1 MTRPN
6 CSLNQLAVFALVF
19 LLVLLSGQ
27 AQAST
32 KSKSPIVIPRG
43 CRNRC
48 YRSKGP
54 AFSDCRYR
62 SRPVAGCR
70 LARCQFNS
78 DRKEEGWICENIPS
92 PLPSPSPS
100 ISPSSTNK
108 PPIFIPRGCRNRC
121 YRSKSQAF
129 HDCRYRSRPVAGCRI
144 APCKFNEERKL
155 PGWVCE
161 PIPSVSPS
169 PTSSPLVSPSDRP
182 PIVIPRG
189 CRNRCYRS
197 RGPAFHDCRY
207 KKRPV
212 AGCHITRCNVNPTRK
227 EQGWICAPTMSPSPS
242 ASPSPS
248 MIALD
253 SFTSRTFRSEDSF
266 SGFST
271 VSASDGS
278 SSTYNVSYDVK
289 LPEKGVVS
297 LDGVAEFAKV
307 TCFLNSTVR
316 VQLAPNAPISSI
328 SQMYPL
334 GAILIISRDEF
345 GECYLAPATIPENES
360 EEEKGYRMAVD
371 NESLFADGFLEIE
384 NVSGTPYDTFI
395 SGTSV
400 AYFAI
405 FEKASISVVANP
417 ESASSRMLMPVSEK
431 AVNLDFDSSLISVG
445 PLSLDV
451 KGTGQYT
458 GEFVSFKADWDLLG
472 LDVEFKFINQWNL
485 ALSFDAKF
493 SAGAGKTF
501 YPKDLLSIPLWA
513 IPPIDFLSKL
523 DTGRFHLPTFKLGFY
538 FEVPLVVT
546 IDVKVEKSFGNVA
559 TASYTTSRTEVT
571 LYVRGPFYNIDVGSD
586 TKQLAPRQVD
596 FKYSPSLTATE
607 PIEIVVG
614 VFVGIRPQFI
624 AYVPIFFA
632 RASLE
637 TGVEIEGKWA
647 PGKSAAFPPVTSGG
661 LKFGRCND
669 CHDVQI
675 KGAGKVRN
683 AGLFAGLSFKFRYE
697 RFGFNFTVKLI
708 NKQLV
713 GLTLPGNPSL
723 SVDIATGC
731 YVEPIGDDGPLHF
744 LEAEGQCKECP
755 EDKPRYNPTR
765 KECEEECPDEEK
777 PFFNKATEE
786 CEPCPPDAPTYNK
799 KLEVCEANCPGGTS
813 AGNDV
818 PFYGSFELGR
828 ANGTFVFQRQHYT
841 VKDRM
846 EVLYEGSVIHDT
858 GCTGGSESKLLTYT
872 GSATNVIVKV
882 TPNCAG
888 TSGTAWNFA
897 VSCPNNS

>member
-1 MTRPN
+1 MALPGRDSN
-6 CSLNQLAVFALVF
+6 KFAFLIFALVF
-19 LLVLLSGQ
+19 VVFSRQ
-27 AQAST
+27 AEASPESDT
-32 KSKSPIVIPRG
+32 PIVIPRG

-48 YRSKGP
+48 YRSKSP
-54 AFSDCRYR
+54 AFHDCRYR

-70 LARCQFNS
+70 LARCKFS
-78 DRKEEGWICENIPS
+78 ASRKLQGWICEPA
-92 PLPSPSPS
+92 
-100 ISPSSTNK
+100 PSSS
-108 PPIFIPRGCRNRC
+108 PI
-121 YRSKSQAF
+121 S
-129 HDCRYRSRPVAGCRI
+129 
-144 APCKFNEERKL
+144 
-155 PGWVCE
+155 
-161 PIPSVSPS
+161 
-169 PTSSPLVSPSDRP
+169 TSSPLASPSDRP

-207 KKRPV
+207 RKRPV
-212 AGCHITRCNVNPTRK
+212 AGCHITRCSVNPIRK
-227 EQGWICAPTMSPSPS
+227 EQGWICAPTESPTPSVSPSPS
-242 ASPSPS
+242 LLV
-248 MIALD
+248 LD
-253 SFTSRTFRSEDSF
+253 SFTSRTFRSKDSF

-271 VSASDGS
+271 VGATDGS
-278 SSTYNVSYDVK
+278 ATSYNVSYDVK
-289 LPEKGVVS
+289 LPETGVVS
-297 LDGVAEFAKV
+297 LDGVAEFATV
-307 TCFLNSTVR
+307 TCFLNATVR
-316 VQLAPNAPISSI
+316 IQLASDAPVSSI
-328 SQMYPL
+328 SQMYPI
-334 GAILIISRDEF
+334 GAVLIISRDEF
-345 GECYLAPATIPENES
+345 GECFLAPATIPDNES
-360 EEEKGYRMAVD
+360 EEEKSYRTAVD
-371 NESLFADGFLEIE
+371 NEGLFADGFLAIE
-384 NVSGTPYDTFI
+384 KVSGTVYDTFV

-405 FEKASISVVANP
+405 FEKASIFVVANP
-417 ESASSRMLMPVSEK
+417 VDVSSRMLMPFSEK
-431 AVNLDFDSSLISVG
+431 SINLDFDSSLISVG
-445 PLSLDV
+445 PLSLDI

-472 LDVEFKFINQWNL
+472 LDIEFKFINQWDL
-485 ALSFDAKF
+485 TLSLDAKL
-493 SAGAGKTF
+493 SVGAGKTL
-501 YPKDLLSIPLWA
+501 YQKDLLSIPLWA

-538 FEVPLVVT
+538 FEIPLIVT
-546 IDVKVEKSFGNVA
+546 IDVKLEKPLGNVA
-559 TASYTTSRTEVT
+559 KARYTTSRTEVT
-571 LYVRGPFYNIDVGSD
+571 LFVRGPFYNIDVGSD
-586 TKQLAPRQVD
+586 TKTLAPRNVD
-596 FKYSPSLTATE
+596 FNYSPSLTASEPTE
-607 PIEIVVG
+607 VIVG

-647 PGKSAAFPPVTSGG
+647 PGKSAAFSPVTDGG

-669 CHDVQI
+669 CHDVQV
-675 KGAGKVRN
+675 KGVGKVRN

-697 RFGFNFTVKLI
+697 RFGINFTLKVL

-723 SVDIATGC
+723 SRDIATGC
-731 YVEPIGDDGPLHF
+731 FVEPIGDEGPLHY
-744 LEAEGQCKECP
+744 LEAESQCKECP

-799 KLEVCEANCPGGTS
+799 KLEVCEADCPGGTS
-813 AGNDV
+813 AGNDI

-828 ANGTFVFQRQHYT
+828 SNGTFVFEREHFF
-841 VKDRM
+841 VKDRT
-846 EVLYEGSVIHDT
+846 EVIYEGSVIHDT
-858 GCTGGSESKLLTYT
+858 GCTGGNERKLLTYA

-897 VSCPNNS
+897 VSCPNDA